1 MPVTD
6 QELRDALGV
15 ESLLRRPWP
24 YHSSLPMEELDLAGQ
39 RLLLKDLSG
48 SHELPR
54 PSLAPEPQREIAV
67 YRDVLAPLDLDGIPR
82 MAATD
87 AASARWLVLE
97 VIDGTPLWQIGDLAV
112 WQEAARWLARLH
124 ALPVPDDKALVR
136 YDAAHLRKRLELA
149 AATERFAE
157 RVAER
162 LAALPVR
169 LIHGDFYPA
178 NILVET
184 GPRIR
189 VVDWETCGTGPAVL
203 DVAALISGRW
213 NEQEREQILDA
224 YLAASPA
231 LLRFGVDDLLYAR
244 LLLAAQW
251 IGWHDGWSPPPEQ
264 RHDWHAEFVE
274 LSERLGL

>member
-6 QELRDALGV
+6 QELHDALGV

-39 RLLLKDLSG
+39 RLLLKDLS
-48 SHELPR
+48 SSEELLR
-54 PSLAPEPQREIAV
+54 PSLAPEPRREIAV
-67 YRDVLAPLDLDGIPR
+67 YRDVLAPLGLDGIPR
-82 MAATD
+82 MAAAD
-87 AASARWLVLE
+87 AASANWLVLE
-97 VIDGTPLWQIGDLAV
+97 VIEGTPLWQIGDLAV

-124 ALPVPDDKALVR
+124 ALPVPDHKALVR
-136 YDAAHLRKRLELA
+136 YDAAHLRKRLELS

-157 RVAER
+157 SVAER
-162 LAALPVR
+162 LAALPIR

-178 NILVET
+178 NILAEA

-213 NEQEREQILDA
+213 SEQEREQILDA

-231 LLRFGVDDLLYAR
+231 RPRLGVDDLLYAR
-244 LLLAAQW
+244 LLHAAQW

-264 RHDWHAEFVE
+264 RHDWQGEFVE
-274 LSERLGL
+274 LCERLGL

>member
-1 MPVTD
+1 MPVSD
-6 QELRDALGV
+6 QELRQALDG
-15 ESLLRRPWP
+15 ESFQRRPWS
-24 YHSSLPMEELDLAGQ
+24 YRASLPMEELDVRGR

-48 SHELPR
+48 SRDLPR
-54 PSLAPEPQREIAV
+54 PPLAPDPRHEIAV
-67 YRDVLAPLDLDGIPR
+67 YRDVLIPLGVSGTPQV
-82 MAATD
+82 AAADET
-87 AASARWLVLE
+87 SAGWLVLE
-97 VIDGTPLWQIGDLAV
+97 LVDGTPLWQIGDLAV

-136 YDAAHLRKRLELA
+136 YDAAHLQERLELTP
-149 AATERFAE
+149 ATQRFAN
-157 RVAER
+157 RVAGR

-213 NEQEREQILDA
+213 SEQQREQILDA
-224 YLAASPA
+224 YLAASPG
-231 LLRFGVDDLLYAR
+231 LLRLGVDDLLYAR

-251 IGWHDGWSPPPEQ
+251 IGWHDRWRPPPEQ
-264 RHDWHAEFVE
+264 RHDWHRELVE

>member
-6 QELRDALGV
+6 QELREALGV
-15 ESLLRRPWP
+15 ESFVRRPWP

-48 SHELPR
+48 SHELLR
-54 PSLAPEPQREIAV
+54 PSLAPEPRREIAV
-67 YRDVLAPLDLDGIPR
+67 YRDVLAPLGLDGIPR

-87 AASARWLVLE
+87 AASAKWLVLE
-97 VIDGTPLWQIGDLAV
+97 VIEGTPLWQVGDLAV
-112 WQEAARWLARLH
+112 WEEAARWLARLH
-124 ALPVPDDKALVR
+124 ALPVPHDRGLVR
-136 YDAAHLRKRLELA
+136 YDEAHLRKRLELA

-157 RVAER
+157 HVAQR

-213 NEQEREQILDA
+213 SEQEREQILDA

-231 LLRFGVDDLLYAR
+231 PLGLGVDDLLYAR

-251 IGWHDGWSPPPEQ
+251 IGWHDRWSPPPEQ
-264 RHDWHAEFVE
+264 HHDWHGEFVE
-274 LSERLGL
+274 LRGRLGL

>member
-6 QELRDALGV
+6 RELHDALGV
-15 ESLLRRPWP
+15 EFLLRRPWP
-24 YHSSLPMEELDLAGQ
+24 YPSSLPIEELDLAGQ
-39 RLLLKDLSG
+39 RLLIKDFSS
-48 SHELPR
+48 SHELQR

-67 YRDVLAPLDLDGIPR
+67 YREVLVRLGLDGIPQV
-82 MAATD
+82 AAADST
-87 AASARWLVLE
+87 SSRWLVLE
-97 VIDGTPLWQIGDLAV
+97 VIEGTPLWQVGDLAV

-124 ALPVPDDKALVR
+124 ALPVPDHKALVR
-136 YDAAHLRKRLELA
+136 YDATHLRRRLELA
-149 AATERFAE
+149 SATERFAE
-157 RVAER
+157 TVAER
-162 LAALPVR
+162 LAALPVH

-184 GPRIR
+184 GSRIR
-189 VVDWETCGTGPAVL
+189 VVDWETCGIGPAVL

-213 NEQEREQILDA
+213 SEHEREEILDA

-231 LLRFGVDDLLYAR
+231 RQRLGVDDLLYAR

-274 LSERLGL
+274 LRERLGL